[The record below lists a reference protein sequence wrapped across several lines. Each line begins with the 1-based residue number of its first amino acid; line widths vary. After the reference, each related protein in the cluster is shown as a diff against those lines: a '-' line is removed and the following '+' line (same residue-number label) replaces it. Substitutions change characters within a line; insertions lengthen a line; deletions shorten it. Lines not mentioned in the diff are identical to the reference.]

1 MRIEKLKEKIER
13 FREIE
18 KQLTDPEVINN
29 NELYRN
35 LSMEYAELKD
45 TVVLIEKLLD
55 IDRQLEE
62 NKGIVESTDD
72 SELKEM
78 AKEDIRQLKKEAH
91 ELEEKIKILLI
102 PSDPN
107 DRRDIIFE
115 IRAGTGGDEAALFA
129 SDLFRMYKRYAESK
143 NLSVELMDSHS
154 TGLGGF
160 RDITFSVK
168 GKNSYR
174 YFKFE
179 SGAHR
184 VQRVPETESGGRIHT
199 SAVTVAVLPEAENV
213 EVELNDNDM
222 KIDTFHASG
231 AGGQNVNNVA
241 TAVRIT
247 HKPSDIVVSCQDE
260 RSQHKNK
267 EKAKRILKARLYD
280 MQMQKQQ
287 QEISRNR
294 KSQVGSGDRSERIRT
309 YNFPEGRVT
318 DHRINLTIYRLDEI
332 LDGSLDMI
340 IEELRKEEKKEK
352 LEYVLAEEM
361 GQ

>member
-1 MRIEKLKEKIER
+1 MKIEKLKEKIEH
-13 FREIE
+13 FKEIE

-35 LSMEYAELKD
+35 LSMEYADLKD
-45 TVVLIEKLLD
+45 SVALIEELLD

-62 NKGIVESTDD
+62 NQGIMESTDD

-78 AKEDIRQLKKEAH
+78 ARDDIQQLKKDAA
-91 ELEEKIKILLI
+91 ELEDRIKILLI
-102 PSDPN
+102 PPDPN
-107 DRRDIIFE
+107 DSRDIIFE

-143 NLSVELMDSHS
+143 NLTVELMDSHS

-160 RDITFSVK
+160 KDITFSVK
-168 GKNSYR
+168 GKNSYS

-247 HKPSDIVVSCQDE
+247 HKPSGIVISCQDE

-280 MQMQKQQ
+280 MRIQKQQ
-287 QEISRNR
+287 QELSRNR

-318 DHRINLTIYRLDEI
+318 DHRINLTLYRLDEI
-332 LDGSLDMI
+332 LDGNLGII
-340 IEELRKEEKKEK
+340 IEELRKEDKKEK

>member
-1 MRIEKLKEKIER
+1 MKIEKLKEKIER
-13 FREIE
+13 FKEIE

-45 TVVLIEKLLD
+45 TVVLIEELLD

-62 NKGIVESTDD
+62 NKVIVESTDD

-78 AKEDIRQLKKEAH
+78 AKEDIRQLKKEAD

-107 DRRDIIFE
+107 DQRDIIFE

-129 SDLFRMYKRYAESK
+129 SDLFRMYKRYSESK
-143 NLSVELMDSHS
+143 NLTVELMDSHS

-247 HKPSDIVVSCQDE
+247 HKPSGIVVSCQDE

-280 MQMQKQQ
+280 MQIQKQQ

-332 LDGSLDMI
+332 LDGNLDMI

>member
-1 MRIEKLKEKIER
+1 MKREKLKEKIER
-13 FREIE
+13 FKEIE
-18 KQLTDPEVINN
+18 KQLTDPDVINN

-35 LSMEYAELKD
+35 LSMEYADLKD
-45 TVVLIEKLLD
+45 TVALIEDLLNM
-55 IDRQLEE
+55 DRQLAE
-62 NKGIVESTDD
+62 NEGILESTDD

-78 AKEDIRQLKKEAH
+78 AKEDIRDLKKEADQ
-91 ELEEKIKILLI
+91 LEEKIKMLLI

-107 DRRDIIFE
+107 DSRDIIFE

-129 SDLFRMYKRYAESK
+129 SDLFRMYKKYAESK
-143 NLSVELMDSHS
+143 NLTVELMDSHS

-160 RDITFSVK
+160 KDITFSVK
-168 GKNSYR
+168 GKNAYR

-213 EVELNDNDM
+213 EVELNENDM

-247 HKPSDIVVSCQDE
+247 HKPSGIVISCQDE

-280 MQMQKQQ
+280 MQIQKQQ

-332 LDGSLDMI
+332 LDGNLDI
-340 IEELRKEEKKEK
+340 LIEELRKEEKKEK